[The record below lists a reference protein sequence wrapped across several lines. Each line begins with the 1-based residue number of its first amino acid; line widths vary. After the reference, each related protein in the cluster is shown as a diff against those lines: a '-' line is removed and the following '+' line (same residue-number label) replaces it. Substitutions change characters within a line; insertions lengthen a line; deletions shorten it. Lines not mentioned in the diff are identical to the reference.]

1 MKSKKALF
9 VNSEIGKLKKVL
21 MHRPGKEIENLT
33 PELMERLL
41 FDDIPFLEVAQK
53 EHDAFVKMLEEK
65 GVEVLYLRELMIE
78 TLKEDE
84 LKEQFV
90 DEFID
95 GTKLD
100 SVNMKKALKDHFMGF
115 ENVGEMID
123 EMIQGLRSDTIE
135 ISQKDTLSDYSNK
148 SYQFIVDP
156 MPNLYFTRDPFSTIG
171 EGVSIS
177 HMQSTVRRRE
187 SIFTK
192 YILKYH
198 PDYKKSEVPVW
209 FDPKDKF
216 TLEGGDIAVLN
227 EKVVAI
233 GISDRTEAEAIDLL
247 AKRLLKDSNAFET
260 VLAFDIPS
268 GREFLHLDT
277 VFTMVDHGTFII
289 HPDIE
294 GPMKVYSIQK
304 DSKGKIIFTEE
315 QMTLERI
322 LAKYLNL
329 DYVEMIRCGG
339 HRGID
344 ASREQ
349 WSNATNALAIAPG
362 EVIVNARNHVTN
374 ELLKRKGLDVN
385 IISCSELSRGHGG
398 PRCMALPLVRE

>member
-9 VNSEIGKLKKVL
+9 VNSEIGTLKKVL

-53 EHDAFVKMLEEK
+53 EHDAFVKMLETK
-65 GVEVLYLRELMIE
+65 RVEVLYLRDLMVE
-78 TLKEDE
+78 TLMDDQLREA
-84 LKEQFV
+84 FV

-100 SVNMKKALKDHFMGF
+100 SVNMKKALKEHFMAF
-115 ENVGEMID
+115 EKVEDMID

-198 PDYKKSEVPVW
+198 PEYKQAEVPVW

-247 AKRLLKDSNAFET
+247 AKRLLKDKNAFET
-260 VLAFDIPS
+260 VLAFDIPR

-277 VFTMVDHGTFII
+277 VFTMVDHDTFII

-294 GPMKVYSIQK
+294 GPMKV
-304 DSKGKIIFTEE
+304 
-315 QMTLERI
+315 
-322 LAKYLNL
+322 
-329 DYVEMIRCGG
+329 
-339 HRGID
+339 
-344 ASREQ
+344 
-349 WSNATNALAIAPG
+349 
-362 EVIVNARNHVTN
+362 
-374 ELLKRKGLDVN
+374 
-385 IISCSELSRGHGG
+385 
-398 PRCMALPLVRE
+398 